1 MPAARD
7 PARATAYTLVA
18 CAVLIAVAMINK
30 DWVTFGKHY
39 TETHMGPLG
48 IEKEW
53 ADAPALDVPGDA
65 VAAGTAVV
73 VTGVAAAL
81 VALVYAGLVL
91 ANKRDKLPPFAVG
104 YGVLA
109 LAGGSMCYLVLRITS
124 SSLNS
129 ASVSWGTLPGLGG
142 TVLAYVMLR
151 MLRKQLVPP
160 APAPDWRSMPT
171 MPTEPPRPRVKPP
184 ST

>member
-1 MPAARD
+1 VAAPARD

-18 CAVLIAVAMINK
+18 CAILIAFAMINK

-53 ADAPALDVPGDA
+53 NDAPTLDVPSDA
-65 VAAGTAVV
+65 VAARTAVV
-73 VTGVAAAL
+73 VTGIAAAL
-81 VALVYAGLVL
+81 GCLAYAGLVL
-91 ANKRDKLPPFAVG
+91 GGKRDKVPPFAIG

-109 LAGGSMCYLVLRITS
+109 LAAASQCYLVLRITS

-129 ASVSWGTLPGLGG
+129 AAVSWGTLPGLGG
-142 TVLAYVMLR
+142 TVLAIVMLR
-151 MLRKQLVPP
+151 QLRKQLAPPPP
-160 APAPDWRSMPT
+160 ALDWRDMPT
-171 MPTEPPRPRVKPP
+171 MPTEPPRPRK
-184 ST
+184 